1 MAATRGSR
9 THLEATRIW
18 SATPTCHPT
27 GSGAKFVPMARHPR
41 AKIVTAA
48 LAFVV
53 AGSACGLFTIKEP
66 FERWEVTISYV
77 AQDDG
82 GVLAEPARIEVHGP
96 RGELRVN
103 NSTRVD
109 RGFKIDDLGI
119 AAEIDK
125 TNSVRL
131 SVSGVEDGKRYRFL
145 DHLNRDGPRGEIVVD
160 YIRQD

>member
-1 MAATRGSR
+1 MNRHRAR
-9 THLEATRIW
+9 
-18 SATPTCHPT
+18 
-27 GSGAKFVPMARHPR
+27 FVA
-41 AKIVTAA
+41 AA
-48 LAFVV
+48 LALVV

-66 FERWEVTISYV
+66 FERWKITISYV

-82 GVLAEPARIEVHGP
+82 GVLAEPERIEVHGP
-96 RGELRVN
+96 RGEIRVN

-109 RGFKIDDLGI
+109 RGFKVEDLGI

-131 SVSGVEDGKRYRFL
+131 TVSGVEDGKTYRFL
-145 DHLNRDGPRGEIVVD
+145 DHLNRNGPRGQLVVD